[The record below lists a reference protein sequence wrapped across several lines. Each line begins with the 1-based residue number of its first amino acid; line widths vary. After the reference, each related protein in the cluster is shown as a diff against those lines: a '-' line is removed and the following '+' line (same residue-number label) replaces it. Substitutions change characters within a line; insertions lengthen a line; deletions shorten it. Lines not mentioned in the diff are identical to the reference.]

1 LVAGWDVCLMPFAL
15 NEATRFISPT
25 KTLEYMA
32 AGKPIV
38 STGINDVKAMFS
50 DVVRIA
56 DDAPAF
62 VDACRAALAEKGH
75 QRTERLA
82 DMQACVWR
90 YAWSQTVDAVH
101 RALQDELTVRPAM
114 AQQPAAARQPG
125 WATAVEP
132 QASKR
137 RATAGLSLEPRIQK
151 EPRCLPLP
159 LSEVF
164 CLAASAQHRAFLL
177 EATKA
182 FITEAEMARA
192 PRTGGGAPK
201 VAILWDPNE
210 EHKPSNEEALHRFVE
225 AAPSVGLAAEL
236 IGPDALDRLPSSR
249 RRRCRS
255 GSAGRRSPRT
265 SSRGVPRRSG
275 SRWSTIP
282 NRSCAAPTRSTCAN

>member
-1 LVAGWDVCLMPFAL
+1 MKTVFVIDRQQDWPFELPGSTVVTARSYVADAASGTDADARVVNLCRADRYQGRGYYVSLLA
-15 NEATRFISPT
+15 EARGHRP
-25 KTLEYMA
+25 L
-32 AGKPIV
+32 P
-38 STGINDVKAMFS
+38 DVKTIEDLKAQAK
-50 DVVRIA
+50 RE
-56 DDAPAF
+56 
-62 VDACRAALAEKGH
+62 ALAGALDALVQQTLHHDTTDRFELDAYFGRDPAELHPALAQQLFLQVQAPLLRAQFRRAEGRWTLDKVSAIG
-75 QRTERLA
+75 LA
-82 DMQACVWR
+82 DV
-90 YAWSQTVDAVH
+90 
-101 RALQDELTVRPAM
+101 P
-114 AQQPAAARQPG
+114 
-125 WATAVEP
+125 
-132 QASKR
+132 
-137 RATAGLSLEPRIQK
+137 
-151 EPRCLPLP
+151 
-159 LSEVF
+159 
-164 CLAASAQHRAFLL
+164 AQHRAFLL